1 MHHGIDVRAWDLS
14 PAARNP
20 LTEKVKVPITQLAE
34 MGLSAATL
42 GSLSIFTEM
51 SAALAGVLFVQ
62 ENAPDV
68 IETKHKIYRIF
79 ESCAGPDALIASE
92 RCWPFLVQP
101 KC

>member
-14 PAARNP
+14 PAARNA
-20 LTEKVKVPITQLAE
+20 LTEKVKAPMAQVTE

-51 SAALAGVLFVQ
+51 SAAFVGVLFVQ

-68 IETKHKIYRIF
+68 IETKHEIYRIF
-79 ESCAGPDALIASE
+79 ERCAGPDALIASQ

>member
-1 MHHGIDVRAWDLS
+1 MHHGIDERAWDLS
-14 PAARNP
+14 PAARNA
-20 LTEKVKVPITQLAE
+20 LTEKVKAPIAQVAE

-68 IETKHKIYRIF
+68 IETDHEIYRIF
-79 ESCAGPDALIASE
+79 ESCVGLDALIASQ

>member
-1 MHHGIDVRAWDLS
+1 MHHGIDVRAWDPS
-14 PAARNP
+14 PAARNA
-20 LTEKVKVPITQLAE
+20 LTEKVKAPMAQVAE

-68 IETKHKIYRIF
+68 IDTKHEIYRIF
-79 ESCAGPDALIASE
+79 ESCVGPHALIASQ

>member
-1 MHHGIDVRAWDLS
+1 MSQV
-14 PAARNP
+14 
-20 LTEKVKVPITQLAE
+20 AE

-62 ENAPDV
+62 ENAPEV
-68 IETKHKIYRIF
+68 IETKQEIYRIF
-79 ESCAGPDALIASE
+79 ESCGGPDALIVSQ

>member
-14 PAARNP
+14 PAARNA
-20 LTEKVKVPITQLAE
+20 LTEKVKAPMAQVAE

-51 SAALAGVLFVQ
+51 SALAGVLFVQ

-79 ESCAGPDALIASE
+79 ESCAGPDALIASQ

>member
-1 MHHGIDVRAWDLS
+1 MAQV
-14 PAARNP
+14 
-20 LTEKVKVPITQLAE
+20 AE

-51 SAALAGVLFVQ
+51 SAALPGVLFVQ

-68 IETKHKIYRIF
+68 IDTKHEINRIF
-79 ESCAGPDALIASE
+79 ESCVGPHALIASQ